1 MQVTASSKKN
11 EFFAISLYL
20 QNLTGFSFTT
30 TGLKMQFSS
39 PFGLVPHPPILQLFH
54 IPYPGLAG
62 TKQEFG

>member
-20 QNLTGFSFTT
+20 QNLAGFSFTT

-39 PFGLVPHPPILQLFH
+39 PFGLVPHPPPFFNYSIFSN
-54 IPYPGLAG
+54 PA
-62 TKQEFG
+62 